1 MATIYSRI
9 DKNGNKRYYGSIYH
23 NGKRTRKSLDCSKQS
38 AKELIMKIEYE
49 LLFNIQNFST
59 KHQIPCYEKAILSFL
74 KEVERTSVKVIQ
86 VSDIHTKLNY
96 FKDYCFLICIR
107 ELVEINRSHANTY
120 IVNRSQT
127 KLTPATLN
135 MEFRFI
141 KRFFNYCIMMGWIN
155 LNPFFGIKYIKDRR
169 NLKRYFFSDDDL
181 SVIMD
186 NTDKYHD
193 FNKFLLN
200 TGIRSTDKR

>member
-1 MATIYSRI
+1 MV
-9 DKNGNKRYYGSIYH
+9 
-23 NGKRTRKSLDCSKQS
+23 KQS
-38 AKELIMKIEYE
+38 AKTVLKKLEYK
-49 LLFNIQNFST
+49 LLFNIQTSET
-59 KHQIPCYEKAILSFL
+59 KSQIPCYEKAILSFL
-74 KEVERTSVKVIQ
+74 KDIERTSVKVKQ

-96 FKDYCFLICIR
+96 FKDCCFSMGFSDLDA
-107 ELVEINRSHANTY
+107 INRNHANTY

-186 NTDKYHD
+186 NADKYHD
-193 FNKFLLN
+193 FYKFLLN